1 MKKKGKGVKDTQLF
15 LGNME
20 GKKCKVGR
28 GDTV

>member
-20 GKKCKVGR
+20 GKRCKANS